1 MDQNQAIGV
10 FDSGVGGL
18 SVVRYLLQELPQ
30 ESLIYY
36 ADSARAPYGNK
47 SRAEVIR
54 YSEEITQF
62 LLDQGCKLI
71 VVACNTATGIAIT
84 HLRATFKVPFIGM
97 EPAIKPAAS
106 ASLSGKIGVLATS
119 NTFEAD
125 HFNRTLNRFA
135 NDVEV
140 FMTIGEGLVE
150 LVEQGKSQSEEVK
163 QLLHKYLQAM
173 ILEGVDQLVLGCTH
187 YPFLLPVIQEIIP
200 ASVQIHDPAP
210 AVARQVRRILEQ
222 EDGLRSDFL
231 PAKHQLYSSGD
242 RVVLDRIWEDIQTRT
257 GR

>member
-140 FMTIGEGLVE
+140 FMTIGGGLVE

-173 ILEGVDQLVLGCTH
+173 VLEGVDQLVLGCTH

-210 AVARQVRRILEQ
+210 AVARQVRRVLEQ
-222 EDGLRSDFL
+222 EDGLRNDFL

-242 RVVLDRIWEDIQTRT
+242 RVVLDRIWEDIQTRP